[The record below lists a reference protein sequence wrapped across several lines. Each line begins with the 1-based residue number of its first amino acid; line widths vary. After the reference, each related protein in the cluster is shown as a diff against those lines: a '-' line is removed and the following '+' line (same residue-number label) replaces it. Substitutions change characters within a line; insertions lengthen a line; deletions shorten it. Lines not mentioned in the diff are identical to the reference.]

1 MAMPALQQPLFGTH
15 FTPEGE
21 IRSPSQEESEGAVYQ
36 EINDPVD
43 VLVLFEDGTLKP
55 QRFRWK
61 GHVHRVAQITGRWK
75 TDKGTFRMKH
85 FALMDEEANFFQLA
99 YDERSSGWRV
109 TRVWVE

>member
-1 MAMPALQQPLFGTH
+1 MSVSATQQPLFGIGL
-15 FTPEGE
+15 TPEGE
-21 IRSPSQEESEGAVYQ
+21 IQTHNQQEPGGAVYQ

-61 GHVHRVAQITGRWK
+61 GHVHRVGQITGRWK
-75 TDKGTFRMKH
+75 TAKGAFHLRH

-99 YDERSSGWRV
+99 YDERTSGWKV

>member
-1 MAMPALQQPLFGTH
+1 MPVVQGKLFGVRL
-15 FTPEGE
+15 TPEGE
-21 IRSPSQEESEGAVYQ
+21 IRSKPRLEPAHAMYQ

-61 GHVHRVAQITGRWK
+61 GHVHRVEQITGAWK
-75 TDKGTFRMKH
+75 TDKGAFKLRH

-99 YDERSSGWRV
+99 YDEQTLRWKV